1 MSVAWARRCVLET
14 GVYRYYAMCIVIN
27 ATGQA
32 IMIISLVRNSMC
44 VQKMIL
50 FALSA
55 KSQFI
60 IQSTRRY
67 NVLIVF
73 ILHVWLLQ
81 SLIKQIIALYAVE
94 TFIVRIILNICFT
107 NCKRRI

>member
-1 MSVAWARRCVLET
+1 MSTTKCQLIVLS
-14 GVYRYYAMCIVIN
+14 VYRYYAMCIVIN